1 MRGRIQDIQLG
12 KWVNDLLRQ
21 EIEERFGVECWVLF
35 QWCFKC
41 HWMIQDVYWAIK
53 TKQNPE
59 ILYGHLGAQ
68 VTIEYIVE
76 HWGYIKN

>member
-1 MRGRIQDIQLG
+1 
-12 KWVNDLLRQ
+12 
-21 EIEERFGVECWVLF
+21 
-35 QWCFKC
+35 
-41 HWMIQDVYWAIK
+41 MIQDVYWAIK